1 MHYIIKVNAQ
11 TIENKEKK
19 TKFVV
24 FNTYVKSE
32 IDDTWLKYNVKF
44 SKEAREKLIERTSYL
59 YVNKEDISVNEMGK
73 YPEFYIKDFV
83 SQKVINVE
91 TKNLDKFF
99 KTVDEDLKTA
109 EKDIEEPFGKSV
121 EEEELPF
128 DVESDAKN

>member
-1 MHYIIKVNAQ
+1 MQYIIKVNAQ

-19 TKFVV
+19 NKFVV

-99 KTVDEDLKTA
+99 KTVDEEVKAA
-109 EKDIEEPFGKSV
+109 EKDLEQPFG
-121 EEEELPF
+121 EEVKKEDLPF
-128 DVESDAKN
+128 NESNVKN

>member
-1 MHYIIKVNAQ
+1 MQYIIKVNAQ
-11 TIENKEKK
+11 IIENKEKK

-59 YVNKEDISVNEMGK
+59 YVNKDDISVNEMGK
-73 YPEFYIKDFV
+73 YSEFFIKDFV
-83 SQKVINVE
+83 NQKIINVE

-109 EKDIEEPFGKSV
+109 EKDIEEPFG
-121 EEEELPF
+121 EEVKKEDLPF
-128 DVESDAKN
+128 